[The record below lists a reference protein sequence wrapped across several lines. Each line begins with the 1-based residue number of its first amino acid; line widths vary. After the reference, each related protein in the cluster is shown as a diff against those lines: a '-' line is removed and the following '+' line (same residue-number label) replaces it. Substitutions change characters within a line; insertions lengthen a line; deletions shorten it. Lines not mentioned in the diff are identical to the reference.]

1 VFNFCIKKILGF
13 PFINLLTM
21 ILGITMGD
29 AAGIGPEIIVGAW
42 REMIRQTKVQA
53 VVYGHPEVLQRAAV
67 LRNINAVVAEIRS
80 IDEMLSKYGAST
92 SDVLTIPC
100 IRCGEESVT
109 QISYGMVDARAG
121 DTAYQAIIH
130 AIDDAKA
137 GKIDAVVTAPIHKN
151 ALNLAG
157 YHYPGHTEIFA
168 ERCGVEDFAMML
180 YLGHGDNICSESGLA
195 VVHVTLHT
203 AMKNIFEQITIDT
216 VLAKAKLIDDFMRR
230 MIGLSARQPRIG
242 VCSLNPHAG
251 ENGLFGTEEIHIIRP
266 AVQQAI
272 AEGLNIAGP
281 FPADTIM
288 VNAQKGT
295 FDAVVA
301 MFHDQGHIALK
312 LLGMHRAVNITLGLP
327 IIRTSVAHGTAF
339 DKAWQGIAET
349 GSMLEA
355 CRVATKL
362 VLSR

>member
-1 VFNFCIKKILGF
+1 
-13 PFINLLTM
+13 M

-42 REMIRQTKVQA
+42 REIIYQTNCRV
-53 VVYGHPEVLQRAAV
+53 VVYGHPGILQQATV
-67 LRNINAVVAEIRS
+67 LRKINAVITEIPSVDELLQKSEVA
-80 IDEMLSKYGAST
+80 
-92 SDVLTIPC
+92 DVLTIPC
-100 IRCGEESVT
+100 IRCGGESVVEVPHGT
-109 QISYGMVDARAG
+109 VDARAG
-121 DTAYQAIIH
+121 DAAYRAIIR
-130 AIDDAKA
+130 AIDDAKT
-137 GKIDAVVTAPIHKN
+137 GILDAVITAPIHKN

-168 ERCGVEDFAMML
+168 ERCGVNDFAMML
-180 YLGHGDNICSESGLA
+180 YLGHGENICAEYGLA

-203 AMKNIFEQITIDT
+203 AMKNIFGQITIDS
-216 VLAKAKLIDDFMRR
+216 VLAKARLIDDFMKR
-230 MIGLSARQPRIG
+230 MIGLSGRRPRIG

-251 ENGLFGTEEIHIIRP
+251 EDGLFGTEEIQIIRP
-266 AVQQAI
+266 AIQRAV
-272 AEGLNIAGP
+272 AEGLEITGP

-288 VNAQKGT
+288 VNAQKGN

-339 DKAWQGIAET
+339 DKAWRGIAGT
-349 GSMLEA
+349 GSLLEA
-355 CRVATKL
+355 CRVAAKL
-362 VLSR
+362 AASRQYVDREQGIEN

>member
-1 VFNFCIKKILGF
+1 
-13 PFINLLTM
+13 M

-42 REMIRQTKVQA
+42 REIVRQTNSQA
-53 VVYGHPEVLQRAAV
+53 VVYGHPEILQHAAK
-67 LRNINAVVAEIRS
+67 LRNINAVITEIQNVGELLQQS
-80 IDEMLSKYGAST
+80 AASDVVSET
-92 SDVLTIPC
+92 CSNVLTIPC
-100 IRCGEESVT
+100 IRCGDKNVT
-109 QISYGMVDARAG
+109 KVPHGTVDARTG
-121 DTAYQAIIH
+121 DAAYQAIIR
-130 AIDDAKA
+130 AINDAKA
-137 GKIDAVVTAPIHKN
+137 GIIDAIVTAPIHKN

-168 ERCGVEDFAMML
+168 EHCGVKDFAMML
-180 YLGHGDNICSESGLA
+180 YLGHGENIRSEYGLA

-203 AMKNIFEQITIDT
+203 AMKNIFEMITIES
-216 VLAKAKLIDDFMRR
+216 VLAKAKLIDDFMKRI
-230 MIGLSARQPRIG
+230 IGLSGRKPRIG

-251 ENGLFGTEEIHIIRP
+251 EEGLFGTEEIHMIRP
-266 AVQQAI
+266 AIQQAL
-272 AEGLNIAGP
+272 AEGLNIDGP

-288 VNAQKGT
+288 VNAQHGI

-339 DKAWQGIAET
+339 DKAWQGTAQT
-349 GSMLEA
+349 GSLTEA
-355 CRVATKL
+355 CRIAAKL
-362 VLSR
+362 AASQ

>member
-1 VFNFCIKKILGF
+1 
-13 PFINLLTM
+13 M

-42 REMIRQTKVQA
+42 REIVCQTNSRA
-53 VVYGHPEVLQRAAV
+53 VVYGHPEILQHAAK
-67 LRNINAVVAEIRS
+67 LRNINAVITEIQTVNELLLKS
-80 IDEMLSKYGAST
+80 DT
-92 SDVLTIPC
+92 SDIFSEASFSNVLTIPC

-109 QISYGMVDARAG
+109 KVPHGTVDARAG
-121 DTAYQAIIH
+121 DAAYQAIIR

-137 GKIDAVVTAPIHKN
+137 GIIDAVVTTPIHKN

-168 ERCGVEDFAMML
+168 ERCGVDDFAMML
-180 YLGHGDNICSESGLA
+180 YLGHGENICSENGLA

-203 AMKNIFEQITIDT
+203 AMKNIFGMITIES
-216 VLAKAKLIDDFMRR
+216 VLAKAKLIDDFMKRI
-230 MIGLSARQPRIG
+230 IGLSKRQPHIG

-251 ENGLFGTEEIHIIRP
+251 EDGLFGTEEIHIIRP
-266 AVQQAI
+266 AVQQAL
-272 AEGLNIAGP
+272 AEGLNIEGP

-288 VNAQKGT
+288 VNARNGD

-339 DKAWQGIAET
+339 DKAWQGTAQT
-349 GSMLEA
+349 GSLLEA

-362 VLSR
+362 ALSR

>member
-1 VFNFCIKKILGF
+1 
-13 PFINLLTM
+13 M

-42 REMIRQTKVQA
+42 REMICQTNIQA
-53 VVYGHPEVLQRAAV
+53 VVYGHPEILQRAV
-67 LRNINAVVAEIRS
+67 LLRNINAVITEIQTVE
-80 IDEMLSKYGAST
+80 EMLPKENAST
-92 SDVLTIPC
+92 SNVLTNVLTIPC
-100 IRCGEESVT
+100 IRCGGESVT
-109 QISYGMVDARAG
+109 QVPHGTVDARAG
-121 DTAYQAIIH
+121 DAAYQAIIR

-137 GKIDAVVTAPIHKN
+137 GMINAVVTAPIHKN

-168 ERCGVEDFAMML
+168 EHCGVNDFAMML
-180 YLGHGDNICSESGLA
+180 YLGHGDNICSEHGLA

-203 AMKNIFEQITIDT
+203 AMKNIFGQITIES
-216 VLAKAKLIDDFMRR
+216 VLAKAKLIDHFMKR
-230 MIGLSARQPRIG
+230 MIGSSGCQPHIG

-251 ENGLFGTEEIHIIRP
+251 EDGLFGTEEIHIIRP

-272 AEGLNIAGP
+272 VEGLNIEGP

-288 VNAQKGT
+288 VNAQKGI

-339 DKAWQGIAET
+339 DKAWQGIAQT
-349 GSMLEA
+349 GSMVEA

-362 VLSR
+362 AASQ